1 MPLRLSHAAVATVCL
16 MALIG
21 AAAAQ
26 LLPPGSVPSGRA
38 NPPIA
43 QGEGRNAICA
53 RLENAL
59 GQLNSSANLANPNPE
74 QSSRTEE
81 GISRKRTIPDQ
92 TIMQARRIGCDQGRG
107 FFLFEAL
114 TRPAQCDQLNQQ
126 IGRMRTNLERMT
138 GEMGQMRGDDN
149 LERRQIIAA
158 LQQNGCTQGRS
169 AALPP
174 PQRPRGIF
182 ESLFGGWREES
193 NIDAQPLEVPTGSA
207 FKTLCVRTCDGFYF
221 PISYS
226 TSQSRFADDEQT
238 CRRMCPAT
246 DVALYSHRN
255 PGEEVGQ
262 AVSVSGRPYT
272 ELPTAFKYRQAFD
285 PNCSCRAAGQ
295 SWAEALGVGGDRTI
309 QQGDIVVTEERAR
322 QMAQPRPA
330 GVPQGKS
337 KTPVAPVQPGSE
349 GPPPQTPAPAAEQQ
363 QPPPQTPAKPG
374 ERRVRVVGPQFYPV
388 R

>member
-1 MPLRLSHAAVATVCL
+1 MRLLRLSHAAVAAASLV
-16 MALIG
+16 ALIG

-26 LLPPGSVPSGRA
+26 LLPPGGVPSGRA
-38 NPPIA
+38 NPPVT
-43 QGEGRNAICA
+43 QGDGRNAICA

-59 GQLNSSANLANPNPE
+59 GQLNSSANLNSPNPE
-74 QSSRTEE
+74 QSSHYEEAINRQRTEL
-81 GISRKRTIPDQ
+81 DQ
-92 TIMQARRIGCDQGRG
+92 AIMQARRIGCDQGRG

-126 IGRMRTNLERMT
+126 IGRMRNNLERMT
-138 GEMGQMRGDDN
+138 SEMGQMRGDDN

-158 LQQNGCTQGRS
+158 MQQNGCTQGRS
-169 AALPP
+169 AALPQ

-193 NIDAQPLEVPTGSA
+193 NIDAQPLEVPVGSA

-262 AVSVSGRPYT
+262 AVSISGRAYT

-285 PNCSCRAAGQ
+285 PSCSCRAAGQ

-322 QMAQPRPA
+322 QMALPRPPGAPPAKGKGPLAQPKA
-330 GVPQGKS
+330 G
-337 KTPVAPVQPGSE
+337 TAPEQPA
-349 GPPPQTPAPAAEQQ
+349 QTPLVVEQQ
-363 QPPPQTPAKPG
+363 PAQPPAKPG

>member
-1 MPLRLSHAAVATVCL
+1 MPPLRLPHAAILAAGSLVV
-16 MALIG
+16 LIG
-21 AAAAQ
+21 AATAQ

-38 NPPIA
+38 NPPMA
-43 QGEGRNAICA
+43 QGDGRNAVCA

-74 QSSRTEE
+74 QSSRYEE
-81 GISRKRTIPDQ
+81 AINRQRNELDQ
-92 TIMQARRIGCDQGRG
+92 SIMQARRIGCDQGRG

-126 IGRMRTNLERMT
+126 IGRMRNNLERMT

-158 LQQNGCTQGRS
+158 LQENGCSQGRS
-169 AALPP
+169 AALPQ

-193 NIDAQPLEVPTGSA
+193 NIDAQPLEVPMGSA

-221 PISYS
+221 PISYA
-226 TSQSRFADDEQT
+226 TSQSRFADDDQT

-246 DVALYSHRN
+246 EVALYSHRN

-262 AVSVSGRPYT
+262 AVSLAGRPYT

-295 SWAEALGVGGDRTI
+295 SWADALGVDRTL

-322 QMAQPRPA
+322 QMALPRPPGAPQAKGKGPQQPKA
-330 GVPQGKS
+330 GA
-337 KTPVAPVQPGSE
+337 APEQPA
-349 GPPPQTPAPAAEQQ
+349 QTPAAVEQQ
-363 QPPPQTPAKPG
+363 PAQTPAKPG

>member
-1 MPLRLSHAAVATVCL
+1 MPLRLSHAALAAACFVTLV
-16 MALIG
+16 G

-38 NPPIA
+38 NPPAA

-59 GQLNSSANLANPNPE
+59 GQLNSAAVNPNPD
-74 QSSRTEE
+74 QSARYDEAINRQRNE
-81 GISRKRTIPDQ
+81 LDQ

-126 IGRMRTNLERMT
+126 IGRMRNNLERMT

-158 LQQNGCTQGRS
+158 LQQNGCSQGRS

-182 ESLFGGWREES
+182 ESLFGGLREES
-193 NIDAQPLEVPTGSA
+193 NIDAQPLEVPMGSA

-221 PISYS
+221 PISFS
-226 TSQSRFADDEQT
+226 TAQSRFADDDQT
-238 CRRMCPAT
+238 CRRMCPAA

-255 PGEEVGQ
+255 PGEDVGQ
-262 AVSVSGRPYT
+262 AVSLAGRPYT

-295 SWAEALGVGGDRTI
+295 SWADALGVGGDRTI

-322 QMAQPRPA
+322 QMALPRPPGTPQAKGKGPIAQPKA
-330 GVPQGKS
+330 GTLPEQPAQ
-337 KTPVAPVQPGSE
+337 TPAAAE
-349 GPPPQTPAPAAEQQ
+349 QTPAP
-363 QPPPQTPAKPG
+363 PPAKPG
-374 ERRVRVVGPQFYPV
+374 ERKVRVVGPQFYPV